1 MAVISPHRY
10 EYIGDGFTR
19 QFPILFDYIYPEEI
33 QVLVQGV
40 LQEYLI
46 DSGTVRLAVVPS
58 AGSKVTVQRNTD
70 ARNPAHRFAHGSPL
84 LPAYLDANFRQALHA
99 VQEAITDAA
108 DNTEIA
114 RAELQLA
121 VGALELMDVQL
132 QDQIDLLAKEDN
144 LQQEIQARKD
154 ADAILQGQIYL
165 RATVVQL
172 NQEIRARQAADAH
185 LQAQISA
192 AEPLEAS
199 AFSPIS
205 WHDQLVETSVTIPP
219 NKNAW
224 SFGPTMTIAEGQA
237 VTVSEGSFWTIAN
250 GEVQQ

>member
-19 QFPILFDYIYPEEI
+19 QFPILFDYIYPVEI

-46 DSGTVRLAVVPS
+46 DSGTVRLAAVPS

-84 LPAYLDANFRQALHA
+84 LPAYLDANFRQTLHA

-114 RAELQLA
+114 RVELQAAVDGLILA
-121 VGALELMDVQL
+121 DQWL
-132 QDQIDLLAKEDN
+132 QEQINTLAKEESLLLEVAN
-144 LQQEIQARKD
+144 
-154 ADAILQGQIYL
+154 
-165 RATVVQL
+165 
-172 NQEIRARQAADAH
+172 RQAADAN
-185 LQAQISA
+185 LQAQISSA
-192 AEPLEAS
+192 APLEAS

-205 WHDQLVETSVTIPP
+205 WHDQSIQNSVAIPP

-224 SFGPTMTIAEGQA
+224 SFGPSMSITEGQV
-237 VTVSEGSFWTIAN
+237 VTIGTDSSWTIAN
-250 GEVQQ
+250 GEVQ

>member
-10 EYIGDGFTR
+10 EYIGDGLTR

-33 QVLVQGV
+33 QVLVQGT
-40 LQEYLI
+40 LQEHLI
-46 DSGTVRLAVVPS
+46 DSGAVRLAVTPS
-58 AGSKVTVQRNTD
+58 IGSKVTVQRNTD

-121 VGALELMDVQL
+121 VDALELTDVQL

-144 LQQEIQARKD
+144 LQ
-154 ADAILQGQIYL
+154 
-165 RATVVQL
+165 
-172 NQEIRARQAADAH
+172 QEIRARQAADAH

-205 WHDQLVETSVTIPP
+205 WHDQSIENSVTIPP

-224 SFGPTMTIAEGQA
+224 SFGPSMTIAEGQA
-237 VTVSEGSFWTIAN
+237 VTVGAGSFWTIAN
-250 GEVQQ
+250 GEVQ

>member
-1 MAVISPHRY
+1 MAKLQPRKTVVLFNAILSKHFGGFVMVSLVQV

-33 QVLVQGV
+33 QVLVQGA

-46 DSGTVRLAVVPS
+46 DSGAVRLAVTPS
-58 AGSKVTVQRNTD
+58 VGSKVTVQRNTD

-121 VGALELMDVQL
+121 VDALELTDVQL
-132 QDQIDLLAKEDN
+132 QEQIDLLKRTTYSRRSEPDKQPTHTYRRR
-144 LQQEIQARKD
+144 LEHTTSG
-154 ADAILQGQIYL
+154 LFTYL
-165 RATVVQL
+165 R
-172 NQEIRARQAADAH
+172 
-185 LQAQISA
+185 
-192 AEPLEAS
+192 
-199 AFSPIS
+199 PINR
-205 WHDQLVETSVTIPP
+205 E
-219 NKNAW
+219 
-224 SFGPTMTIAEGQA
+224 
-237 VTVSEGSFWTIAN
+237 
-250 GEVQQ
+250 

>member
-33 QVLVQGV
+33 QVLVQGT

-46 DSGTVRLAVVPS
+46 DSGAVRLAVTPS
-58 AGSKVTVQRNTD
+58 IGSKVTVQRNTD

-121 VGALELMDVQL
+121 VDALELMDVQL

-154 ADAILQGQIYL
+154 ADA
-165 RATVVQL
+165 
-172 NQEIRARQAADAH
+172 H

-205 WHDQLVETSVTIPP
+205 WHDQSIENSVTIPP

-250 GEVQQ
+250 GEVL